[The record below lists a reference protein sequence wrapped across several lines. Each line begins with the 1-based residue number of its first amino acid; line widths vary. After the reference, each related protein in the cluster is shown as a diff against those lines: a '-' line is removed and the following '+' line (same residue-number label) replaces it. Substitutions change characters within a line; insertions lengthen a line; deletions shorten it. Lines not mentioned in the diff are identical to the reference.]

1 MTKHANISFFVTH
14 QGCPHRCSFCDQRSI
29 TGQIDL
35 PNADTVTKTVE
46 QALKSRSL
54 SGENTEIAFFG
65 GSFTAIDRQ
74 YMISLLEAAYPFVK
88 SGLVSGIRVSTRP
101 DAINEEILSI
111 LKKYGVSAIE
121 LGAQSMDSQV
131 LIANRRGH
139 SKEDVYSASSL
150 IKKYGFSLGLQMMT
164 GLFKATQE
172 SDKNTVDEFIK
183 IHPDTVRI
191 YPTVVLRH
199 THLAF
204 LVEKGEYVPFTL
216 EETVKQCCDYYE
228 DFEQKGIKVIRM
240 GLHHINEED
249 YIAGPWHPAFSQ
261 ICRCEINFKRL
272 LCYFKDKEKGSYNI
286 YVNSA
291 EISDFVGQKK
301 GNIQKLKEKGYSC
314 SVKGDA
320 EIKHGEFKIEGIV
333 N

>member
-1 MTKHANISFFVTH
+1 MSKHANISFFVTH
-14 QGCPHRCSFCDQRSI
+14 QGCTHRCSFCDQRSI
-29 TGQIDL
+29 TGQTSL
-35 PNADTVTKTVE
+35 PDADTVRTTVMS
-46 QALKSRSL
+46 AL
-54 SGENTEIAFFG
+54 ENTKFTGEEREIAFFG

-74 YMISLLEAAYPFVK
+74 YMLSLLEAAYSFVK
-88 SGLVSGIRVSTRP
+88 SGLVSGIRISTRP
-101 DAINEEILSI
+101 DAINEEILCI

-121 LGAQSMDSQV
+121 LGAQSMDSEV

-139 SKEDVYSASSL
+139 SKEDVYSAASL

-172 SDKNTVDEFIK
+172 SDRNTVEEFIK

-191 YPTVVLRH
+191 YPTVVLKH
-199 THLAF
+199 TQLAS
-204 LVEKGEYVPFTL
+204 LVEKGEYVPFSL

-228 DFEQKGIKVIRM
+228 AFEQNGIKVIRM

-249 YIAGPWHPAFSQ
+249 YVAGPWHPAFSQ
-261 ICRCEINFKRL
+261 LCRCEINLKRL
-272 LCYFKDKEKGSYNI
+272 LCCFENREKGSYNI

-301 GNIQKLKEKGYSC
+301 SNIEKLLEKGYIC
-314 SVKGDA
+314 SVKGDTD
-320 EIKHGEFKIEGIV
+320 IKNGDFRLERIV